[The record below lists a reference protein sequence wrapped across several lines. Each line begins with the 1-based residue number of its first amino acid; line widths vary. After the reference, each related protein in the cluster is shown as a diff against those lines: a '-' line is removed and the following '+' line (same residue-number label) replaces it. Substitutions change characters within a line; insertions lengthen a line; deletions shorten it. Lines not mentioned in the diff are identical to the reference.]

1 MAGEGTDANV
11 PVGEGLRPVA
21 PPSLVPAPQT
31 RPVVATDSCPAFI
44 LVAWRSPWAMQ
55 FPFLGL
61 CVHASSTKIRDLHI
75 SDEG

>member
-31 RPVVATDSCPAFI
+31 RPVVATDSCLQPRFHLGA
-44 LVAWRSPWAMQ
+44 LALSSGHVVSLSGSLCPRQ
-55 FPFLGL
+55 FHEN
-61 CVHASSTKIRDLHI
+61 V
-75 SDEG
+75 